1 MALLDRMSHGY
12 VATSRRFQTSKADA
26 EDYKVLIPTW
36 LAMVSTSLIPSDNT
50 DIQVS
55 NIVGFG

>member
-12 VATSRRFQTSKADA
+12 VAMCSRFRTVKADV

-36 LAMVSTSLIPSDNT
+36 LAMVSTLLISSDNT